1 MLTYTAAVQ
10 IWQIGPVDSA
20 GASSPRLAQ
29 ELVACLVSGMAS
41 GVLWPP
47 RAGGASADAS
57 TLAQVG
63 LIQAL
68 AYEVPGPNA
77 AQRAMWHVSSSRP
90 GAWLFAKSGPHLDR
104 FLLRLSKGQV
114 TLATL
119 VAGIPVITIVTTGAR
134 TGRTRST
141 PLLGVPFAGDLAVI
155 GTRFGQKGTPGWYYN
170 LRADPAIQ
178 VIYQDKSTA
187 AVAREVQGDER
198 QAIWERAR
206 QIYGG
211 YDAYARR
218 IKDRQIHIMLLSEQV
233 TSASDT
239 G

>member
-1 MLTYTAAVQ
+1 M
-10 IWQIGPVDSA
+10 
-20 GASSPRLAQ
+20 
-29 ELVACLVSGMAS
+29 
-41 GVLWPP
+41 
-47 RAGGASADAS
+47 
-57 TLAQVG
+57 G

-68 AYEVPGPNA
+68 AYEVPEPNA

-104 FLLRLSKGQV
+104 LLLRLSNGQV

-119 VAGIPVITIVTTGAR
+119 VAGIPVITLVTTGAR
-134 TGRTRST
+134 TGRTRTT

-170 LRADPAIQ
+170 LRADPARQ
-178 VIYQDKSTA
+178 VIYQGKSTA
-187 AVAREVQGDER
+187 AVAREVQGEER

-218 IKDRQIHIMLLSEQV
+218 IRDRQIRIMLLSMPV
-233 TSASDT
+233 ASASDT

>member
-1 MLTYTAAVQ
+1 MLTWTAAVQ
-10 IWQIGPVDSA
+10 IWQICLIDSA

-29 ELVACLVSGMAS
+29 ELLACLVSGMFS
-41 GVLWPP
+41 GVPWPL
-47 RAGGASADAS
+47 RAGGIRGRFY
-57 TLAQVG
+57 TCRMG

-68 AYEVPGPNA
+68 AYEVPEPNA

-104 FLLRLSKGQV
+104 FVLRLSNGQV

-134 TGRTRST
+134 TGRARTT

-155 GTRFGQKGTPGWYYN
+155 GTRFGQEGTPGWYYN
-170 LRADPAIQ
+170 LRADPAIR
-178 VIYQDKSTA
+178 VVYRDKSTA
-187 AVAREVQGDER
+187 AVAREVQGEER
-198 QAIWERAR
+198 LAIWERAR

-211 YDAYARR
+211 YEAYARR
-218 IKDRQIHIMLLSEQV
+218 IKDRQIHIMLLSMQAP
-233 TSASDT
+233 SASDP

>member
-1 MLTYTAAVQ
+1 MGLVQ
-10 IWQIGPVDSA
+10 V
-20 GASSPRLAQ
+20 
-29 ELVACLVSGMAS
+29 
-41 GVLWPP
+41 
-47 RAGGASADAS
+47 
-57 TLAQVG
+57 
-63 LIQAL
+63 L
-68 AYEVPGPNA
+68 AYEVPEPNA

-90 GAWLFAKSGPHLDR
+90 GAWLFARSGPHLDR

-134 TGRTRST
+134 TGQTRTT
-141 PLLGVPFAGDLAVI
+141 PLLGVPFDGDLAVI
-155 GTRFGQKGTPGWYYN
+155 GTRFGQKGTPGWYHN
-170 LRADPAIQ
+170 LRANPVVQ
-178 VIYQDKSTA
+178 VAYQGKSTA
-187 AVAREVQGDER
+187 AVAREAHGEER

-211 YDAYARR
+211 YEAYVRR
-218 IKDRQIHIMLLSEQV
+218 IKDRQIHIMLLSTQV

>member
-1 MLTYTAAVQ
+1 M
-10 IWQIGPVDSA
+10 
-20 GASSPRLAQ
+20 
-29 ELVACLVSGMAS
+29 
-41 GVLWPP
+41 
-47 RAGGASADAS
+47 
-57 TLAQVG
+57 G
-63 LIQAL
+63 LIEAL
-68 AYEVPGPNA
+68 AYEVPEPNA

-104 FLLRLSKGQV
+104 FLLRLSNGQV
-114 TLATL
+114 TLAKL

-134 TGRTRST
+134 TGRTRAT

-178 VIYQDKSTA
+178 VAYQGKSTA
-187 AVAREVQGDER
+187 AVAREAQGDEW

-211 YDAYARR
+211 YEAYARR
-218 IKDRQIHIMLLSEQV
+218 IEGRPIHIMLLSMQV
-233 TSASDT
+233 SSASDT

>member
-1 MLTYTAAVQ
+1 M
-10 IWQIGPVDSA
+10 
-20 GASSPRLAQ
+20 
-29 ELVACLVSGMAS
+29 
-41 GVLWPP
+41 
-47 RAGGASADAS
+47 
-57 TLAQVG
+57 G

-68 AYEVPGPNA
+68 AYQVPEPNA

-90 GAWLFAKSGPHLDR
+90 GAWLFARSGPHLDR

-134 TGRTRST
+134 TGQARTT

-187 AVAREVQGDER
+187 AVAREVQGEER
-198 QAIWERAR
+198 QEIWERAR

-218 IKDRQIHIMLLSEQV
+218 IKDRQVHIMLLSTQAP
-233 TSASDT
+233 SASDPR
-239 G
+239 

>member
-1 MLTYTAAVQ
+1 
-10 IWQIGPVDSA
+10 
-20 GASSPRLAQ
+20 
-29 ELVACLVSGMAS
+29 
-41 GVLWPP
+41 
-47 RAGGASADAS
+47 
-57 TLAQVG
+57 
-63 LIQAL
+63 
-68 AYEVPGPNA
+68 
-77 AQRAMWHVSSSRP
+77 MWHVSASRP

-104 FLLRLSKGQV
+104 FLLWLSKGQV

-134 TGRTRST
+134 TGRTRTT
-141 PLLGVPFAGDLAVI
+141 PLLGVPFAGDLGVI
-155 GTRFGQKGTPGWYYN
+155 GTRFGQKGTPSWYYN
-170 LRADPAIQ
+170 LRADPVIQ
-178 VIYQDKSTA
+178 VIYQGRSTA
-187 AVAREVQGDER
+187 AVAREVHGEEW

-218 IKDRQIHIMLLSEQV
+218 IKDRQIPIMLLSTQV